1 MTPQAISA
9 SYNEREINQ
18 QYLIILAKLQGTVAK
33 HKVAFP
39 QLLIVE
45 EFLNVDLPEA
55 NRDRDYVNRLEEICS
70 FLNEL
75 SSDSYIFRHLH
86 HYFCVDVE
94 LVKNKTFYLFNQQ
107 DSYLVLPK

>member
-1 MTPQAISA
+1 MTPQATSA
-9 SYNEREINQ
+9 SYNEREIKQ
-18 QYLIILAKLQGTVAK
+18 QYLIILAKLQGTVAE
-33 HKVAFP
+33 HKAAFP
-39 QLLIVE
+39 QLLVIE
-45 EFLNVDLPEA
+45 EFLNADFPEA
-55 NRDRDYVNRLEEICS
+55 NRDGNYVNRLEKICS

-75 SSDSYIFRHLH
+75 SSGSYIFRHLH

>member
-1 MTPQAISA
+1 MTPQATSA
-9 SYNEREINQ
+9 SYNEREIKQ
-18 QYLIILAKLQGTVAK
+18 QYLIILAKLQGTVAE

-39 QLLIVE
+39 QLIVVE
-45 EFLNVDLPEA
+45 EFLNVELPEA
-55 NRDRDYVNRLEEICS
+55 NRDRDSINRLEETCS

-75 SSDSYIFRHLH
+75 SSGSYIFRHLH

-94 LVKNKTFYLFNQQ
+94 LVKNKTLYLFNQQ